1 MQSLQMRF
9 SKFYSCNFRGK
20 NYQSFPPAGLLVNFG
35 GILML
40 LFLVL
45 ILYILHKPEWMRKKA
60 EVSRKLA
67 PDKTNEKSRIIDANK
82 LLPEPMELSE
92 KSATDKTFEKS
103 PAFDTKLLR
112 EKSARSMDEES
123 LRLRTESTD

>member
-1 MQSLQMRF
+1 
-9 SKFYSCNFRGK
+9 
-20 NYQSFPPAGLLVNFG
+20 
-35 GILML
+35 ML

-60 EVSRKLA
+60 EVFRKLA

-92 KSATDKTFEKS
+92 KSATHKPFKKL
-103 PAFDTKLLR
+103 AIFGAKLLLK
-112 EKSARSMDEES
+112 KSARSMDEES
-123 LRLRTESTD
+123 LRSRTESTD